1 VKAVWHA
8 VHGGPEVLQLVDLPD
23 PVPDPHQVVVEV
35 RAAGLNR
42 LDILQRSGPP
52 LLPGF
57 RLPHVPGMDITGVV
71 AATGSSVEGVETGT
85 RVVVKP
91 GIHCGRC
98 DWCSRGHD
106 RLCTSVQVTGGT
118 SPGGYAEYCVVPAS
132 HVFALPE
139 GVSFEEAATIPTAV
153 STAWRALVQTAQV
166 RAGDFVV
173 IHGPGSGVSVAAVQI
188 AKHAGATV
196 IVTGRSDGKLR
207 RALEVGADHVVN
219 EAAPDLVDEVKSL
232 CAGCGADVVLNR
244 VGPAL
249 FDLSIQLLRPD
260 GRLVHCGT
268 TTGTAVTLHLP
279 YLYHAGIQILGVGP
293 QGYAD
298 FAAMLE
304 RCWNERYVA
313 VIDSCFPLE
322 HAADAQVRL
331 DSGEVFGKVLL
342 CP

>member
-1 VKAVWHA
+1 MKAVWHA
-8 VHGGPEVLQLVDLPD
+8 VHGDPEVLQLVEFPD
-23 PVPDPHQVVVEV
+23 PEPGKDEAVVEV

-42 LDILQRSGPP
+42 LDILQRIGPP

-57 RLPHVPGMDITGVV
+57 CLPHVPGMDVAGVV
-71 AATGSSVEGVETGT
+71 AAKGGSVEGVEEGT

-98 DWCSRGHD
+98 DWCSRGDD
-106 RLCTSVQVTGGT
+106 RLCTGVEVIGGT
-118 SPGGYAEYCVVPAS
+118 RPGGYAEYCVVPAT
-132 HVFALPE
+132 HVFAIPE
-139 GVSFEEAATIPTAV
+139 QTSFEEAATIPTAV
-153 STAWRALVQTAQV
+153 STAWRALVQTAQL
-166 RAGDFVV
+166 RAGESVV
-173 IHGPGSGVSVAAVQI
+173 IHGPGSGVTIAAVQI

-196 IVTGRSDGKLR
+196 IVTGRSEQKLR
-207 RALEVGADHVVN
+207 QALKIGADHVVN
-219 EAAPDLVDEVKSL
+219 EAAPDVIDQVRRV
-232 CAGCGADVVLNR
+232 CAGRGADVVLNH

-249 FDLSIQLLRPD
+249 FDLSIHLLRPD

-268 TTGTAVTLHLP
+268 TTGTSVTLELP

-304 RCWNERYVA
+304 RYWEERYEV
-313 VIDSCFPLE
+313 VIDSCFPLQR
-322 HAADAQVRL
+322 AADAQVRL